1 MGSLAMIKQIL
12 MFAVISGLIWS
23 MPTNLILF
31 IPVVIFWVVLSAWL
45 TVFFLSLIN
54 EAMED

>member
-45 TVFFLSLIN
+45 TVFFL
-54 EAMED
+54 